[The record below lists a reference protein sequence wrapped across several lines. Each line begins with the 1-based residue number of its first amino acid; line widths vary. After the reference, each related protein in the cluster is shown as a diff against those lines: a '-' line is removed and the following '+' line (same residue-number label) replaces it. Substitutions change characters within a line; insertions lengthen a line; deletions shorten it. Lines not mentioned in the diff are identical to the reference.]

1 MATQMTPISTRLRA
15 AARDTDLDQADVAEL
30 VGANPRT
37 VARWLAEATEPR
49 PDTRRRLL
57 EVVTVLEGLSG
68 IFAPQA
74 AHDWLFTP
82 NPLLEHYKPVE
93 LLAQGAPGVRRV
105 LGLIDA
111 LGEGVYV

>member
-1 MATQMTPISTRLRA
+1 MATQLAPISSRLRS
-15 AARDTDLDQADVAEL
+15 AARGTDLDQADLAEL

-37 VARWLAEATEPR
+37 VARWLAEDAAPR

-57 EVVTVLEGLSG
+57 EVVTVLESLSAV
-68 IFAPQA
+68 FTPQA

-93 LLAQGAPGVRRV
+93 LLAEGAPGVRRV